1 MKQTLT
7 TSQAAHMLIDDK
19 NANWSRAGAYAL
31 CEYLE
36 QLEEVTGE
44 EMEFCHVAIRCDY
57 SEHESL
63 WQWAVDYF
71 GGNSNAIATFPEE
84 DEEER
89 DEKIREYIQDHGT
102 LIGFD
107 GGIIVSSF

>member
-1 MKQTLT
+1 MKTALT
-7 TSQAAHMLIDDK
+7 TSQAAHILIDDK

-36 QLEEVTGE
+36 EMETDCGE
-44 EMEFCHVAIRCDY
+44 EIEFDAVAIRCDY
-57 SEHESL
+57 SEYESL
-63 WQWAVDYF
+63 WGWAVDYF
-71 GGNSNAIATFPEE
+71 GGNSNAVSTFPEE

-89 DEKIREYIQDHGT
+89 DEKIREYIQDHGL
-102 LIGFD
+102 LIEFD